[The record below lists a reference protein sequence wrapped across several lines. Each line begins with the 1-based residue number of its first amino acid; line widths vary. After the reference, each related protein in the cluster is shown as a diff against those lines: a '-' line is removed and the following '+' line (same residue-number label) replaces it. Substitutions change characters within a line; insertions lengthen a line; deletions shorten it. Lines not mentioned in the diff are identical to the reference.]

1 MAIKRNSLIL
11 MANWIYE
18 LKMKNYEKA
27 IVNLK
32 SAYWM
37 DKSWEYKEKIDF
49 WLQKVAE
56 ERNNN

>member
-1 MAIKRNSLIL
+1 